1 MRITKKWL
9 IILLGIFITIGLV
22 IGLALGVNRIG
33 NRLVDYDNTPAD
45 SLHVSLSTAGF
56 FALSLFSGYDECSY
70 FVSDLKEMAKY
81 MANVHIERK
90 SHQYYHDDY
99 FTSLP

>member
-1 MRITKKWL
+1 
-9 IILLGIFITIGLV
+9 LGIFITIGLV
-22 IGLALGVNRIG
+22 IGLASGINRIG

-56 FALSLFSGYDECSY
+56 FAPSLFSRYDECSN

-81 MANVHIERK
+81 MANVHIERM
-90 SHQYYHDDY
+90 SRQYYHDDY